1 MNCNLTGS
9 YSEIQ
14 EMADFMCKVSFKT
27 FFCKNQENIET
38 FKIDSQII
46 FAFHEKMKIE
56 TKNDTLIYQFKQL
69 VT

>member
-1 MNCNLTGS
+1 
-9 YSEIQ
+9 
-14 EMADFMCKVSFKT
+14 MADFMCKVSFKT

-38 FKIDSQII
+38 FKTDSQII